1 MSVPFGF
8 LLKKALA
15 AMVMPLTVCLL
26 FFALGMFYV
35 LLRRSREALAPFAI
49 GSLLLYAVS
58 LNTVSGLLIRPLE
71 RAYPAL
77 ELKSPAMAQ
86 ESVKWVVVLGSS
98 HWTDGLLPASAMLG
112 EAALFR
118 LSEGI
123 RVAHRL
129 PESILVLSGG
139 KFRDERTC
147 AQVMAAAAVD
157 LGFDPARI
165 VLSDQALD
173 THDEAVNLKEMLHDD
188 AFVLVTSAA
197 HMPRAVRL
205 FQNQGLRPIPAPTDF
220 RHKGEPEY
228 FLPHPANIQTC
239 HLAVHEY
246 LGLAW
251 AFLRGQIALD
261 AP

>member
-1 MSVPFGF
+1 MNVSFGF

-35 LLRRSREALAPFAI
+35 LVRRSREALAPFAI
-49 GSLLLYAVS
+49 GAILLYAVS
-58 LNTVSGLLIRPLE
+58 LNTVSGSLIRPLE

-77 ELKSPAMAQ
+77 ELKSPALAQ
-86 ESVKWVVVLGSS
+86 TPVKWVVVLGSG
-98 HWTDGLLPASAMLG
+98 HWTDRLLPAPAMLG
-112 EAALFR
+112 ESALFR
-118 LSEGI
+118 LAEGI
-123 RVAHRL
+123 RVANRL
-129 PESILVLSGG
+129 PESILILSGG
-139 KFRDERTC
+139 TFRDTQSC

-173 THDEAVNLKEMLHDD
+173 THDEAVSLKETLQGD

-228 FLPHPANIQTC
+228 LLPHAANIETC

-261 AP
+261 VP

>member
-1 MSVPFGF
+1 MNVPFGF

-35 LLRRSREALAPFAI
+35 LVRRSREALAPFVIGAI
-49 GSLLLYAVS
+49 LLYTFS
-58 LNTVSGLLIRPLE
+58 LNTVSGYLIRPLE

-77 ELKSPAMAQ
+77 ELKNQTLTQAP
-86 ESVKWVVVLGSS
+86 VKWVVVLGSG
-98 HWTDGLLPASAMLG
+98 HWTDRLLPASAMLG
-112 EAALFR
+112 ESALFR
-118 LSEGI
+118 LAEGV
-123 RVAHRL
+123 RVAHGL

-139 KFRDERTC
+139 KFRDEQTC

-157 LGFDPARI
+157 LGFDPGRI

-197 HMPRAVRL
+197 HMPRAMRI
-205 FQNQGLRPIPAPTDF
+205 FQNQGLKPTPAPTDF

-228 FLPHPANIQTC
+228 LLPHAANIQTC

-251 AFLRGQIALD
+251 GFLRGQIALD

>member
-26 FFALGMFYV
+26 FFALGLFYI
-35 LLRRSREALAPFAI
+35 LLRRSREALAPFVI

-58 LNTVSGLLIRPLE
+58 LNTVSGYVVRPLE

-77 ELKSPAMAQ
+77 DLKSPALTQ
-86 ESVKWVVVLGSS
+86 TPVKWVVVLGSA
-98 HWTDGLLPASAMLG
+98 HWSDRLLPAPAML
-112 EAALFR
+112 ADSALFR
-118 LSEGI
+118 LAEGM
-123 RVAHRL
+123 RVANRL

-139 KFRDERTC
+139 KFRDEQSC
-147 AQVMAAAAVD
+147 AQVMAAAAAD

-173 THDEAVNLKEMLHDD
+173 THDEALHLKEMLQDD

-205 FQNQGLRPIPAPTDF
+205 FQNQGLKPIPAPTDF

-228 FLPHPANIQTC
+228 LLPHAANIETC

-251 AFLRGQIALD
+251 AFLRGQITLD